1 MSLDPEVADTLGEV
15 GNIMMGAGATNL
27 ASLLGER
34 VDITAPVILPGDAQD
49 VWPEGQ
55 ALLVQLSMVGAVSGD
70 SVFVLPASDV
80 EVIVDIM
87 CAGMDLAPEDILGE
101 MGLSAVGEAMNQ
113 LMAGS
118 AIALSD
124 VLGDLVDITPPELTV
139 LESIGELGP
148 IGTDK
153 LRVRFDVKI
162 GERLHGQLSWLIPAG
177 FAEDL
182 VERVMEG
189 MGGGSGQAAADR
201 VAESVSPLEEEEA
214 PPPPEPAPAAAPAP
228 EAAPAPQPAA
238 APAPAAAPPPAA
250 APQVQV
256 SPATYPE
263 LAAVAQP
270 ASPADLALLSDVAL
284 SITVELGRTLLPVR
298 EVLDLAEGS
307 VVELD
312 RPAGAPVDI
321 LVNGTLV
328 ARGDVVVVDDELGV
342 RVSEVLQPEERR
354 RAVS

>member
-1 MSLDPEVADTLGEV
+1 MSGLDPEIADTLGEV

-34 VDITAPVILPGDAQD
+34 VDITAPVILSGDSQE

-70 SVFVLPASDV
+70 SVFVLPAADV

-87 CAGMDLAPEDILGE
+87 CAGMDLTPEDILGE

-139 LESIGELGP
+139 LESISDLGP

-153 LRVRFDVKI
+153 LRIRFDVKI
-162 GERLHGQLSWLIPAG
+162 GERLHGQLSWLIPDD
-177 FAEDL
+177 FASQL
-182 VERVMEG
+182 VDRVTTG

-201 VAESVSPLEEEEA
+201 VAENVSPPATE
-214 PPPPEPAPAAAPAP
+214 PTPEPAPAPP
-228 EAAPAPQPAA
+228 PA
-238 APAPAAAPPPAA
+238 APAPAAPAPAAPPAA
-250 APQVQV
+250 PAPAAPPVQV

-263 LAAVAQP
+263 LSAVTQP

-284 SITVELGRTLLPVR
+284 SVTVELGRTLLPVR
-298 EVLDLAEGS
+298 DVLDLAEGS

-342 RVSEVLQPEERR
+342 RISEVLQPEERR
-354 RAVS
+354 RAAG

>member
-1 MSLDPEVADTLGEV
+1 MNDEALDTLGEV

-27 ASLLGER
+27 AALLGER
-34 VDITAPVILPGDAQD
+34 VDITAPEVLPGDMQD
-49 VWPEGQ
+49 VWPDGQ
-55 ALLVQLSMVGAVSGD
+55 ALLIELSMVGAVSGE

-80 EVIVDIM
+80 EVIVSIM
-87 CAGMDLAPEDILGE
+87 CAGMELAPEDILGE

-124 VLGDLVDITPPELTV
+124 VLGELVDITPPQLTV
-139 LESIGELGP
+139 LDSISALGP

-153 LRVRFDVKI
+153 ARVRFDVKI
-162 GERLHGQLSWLIPAG
+162 GERLHGQLSWLLSG
-177 FAEDL
+177 DFAQQL
-182 VERVMEG
+182 VDRVMQG

-201 VAESVSPLEEEEA
+201 AAEA
-214 PPPPEPAPAAAPAP
+214 ITPPPEPAPEPAPTPAPAP
-228 EAAPAPQPAA
+228 E
-238 APAPAAAPPPAA
+238 PAAAPPPAPAPTPPAPA
-250 APQVQV
+250 APPVQV
-256 SPATYPE
+256 SPASYPE
-263 LAAVAQP
+263 LASVAQP
-270 ASPADLALLSDVAL
+270 ASPADLALLSDVVL
-284 SITVELGRTLLPVR
+284 SITVELGRTRLPVR
-298 EVLDLAEGS
+298 DVLELTEGA

-342 RVSEVLQPEERR
+342 RVSDVLQPDERR
-354 RAVS
+354 RAG

>member
-1 MSLDPEVADTLGEV
+1 MDAEALDTLGEV

-27 ASLLGER
+27 AALLGER
-34 VDITAPVILPGDAQD
+34 VDITAPQVLPGDVQD
-49 VWPEGQ
+49 VWPDGQ
-55 ALLVQLSMVGAVSGD
+55 ALLVELSMVGAVAGE

-80 EVIVDIM
+80 EVIVSMM
-87 CAGMDLAPEDILGE
+87 CAGMELAPDDILGE

-124 VLGDLVDITPPELTV
+124 VLGELVDITPPQLTV
-139 LESIGELGP
+139 LDSISSLGP
-148 IGTDK
+148 IGDDK
-153 LRVRFDVKI
+153 ARVRFDVKI
-162 GERLHGQLSWLIPAG
+162 GERLHGQLSWLLSG
-177 FAEDL
+177 EFAQQL
-182 VERVMEG
+182 VERVTQG

-201 VAESVSPLEEEEA
+201 AAEALTTDE
-214 PPPPEPAPAAAPAP
+214 PEP
-228 EAAPAPQPAA
+228 EAAPEPEPPAP
-238 APAPAAAPPPAA
+238 APAPAAEGPAPAPPPAP
-250 APQVQV
+250 APAPSAPPVQV

-263 LAAVAQP
+263 LASVAQP
-270 ASPADLALLSDVAL
+270 ASPADLALLSDVVL
-284 SITVELGRTLLPVR
+284 SITVELGRTRLPVR
-298 EVLDLAEGS
+298 EVLELSEGA

-342 RVSEVLQPEERR
+342 RVSDVLQPDERR
-354 RAVS
+354 RAG

>member
-1 MSLDPEVADTLGEV
+1 MSLDPETADTLGEV

-27 ASLLGER
+27 AALLGER
-34 VDITAPVILPGDAQD
+34 VDITAPEILPGDSQD

-55 ALLVQLSMVGAVSGD
+55 ALLVQLSMVGAVEGD

-87 CAGMDLAPEDILGE
+87 CAGMELAPEDILGE

-124 VLGDLVDITPPELTV
+124 VLGDLVDITPPVLTV
-139 LESIGELGP
+139 IESISELGP
-148 IGTDK
+148 VGADK

-162 GERLHGQLSWLIPAG
+162 GERLHGQLSWLIPDG
-177 FAEDL
+177 FAEML
-182 VERVMEG
+182 VERVMSG

-201 VAESVSPLEEEEA
+201 AAEAAAPVEA
-214 PPPPEPAPAAAPAP
+214 PAPEPAPAAPEPAPAAAAPPPPPA
-228 EAAPAPQPAA
+228 AA
-238 APAPAAAPPPAA
+238 APAPAAPP
-250 APQVQV
+250 VQV

-270 ASPADLALLSDVAL
+270 ASAADLALLSDVAL

-298 EVLDLAEGS
+298 DVLDLAEGS

-354 RAVS
+354 RAAG